1 MSQSMPVLI
10 VSSALRQYVRKQRL
24 MEDAEFGLMLA
35 AALDAIHAS
44 VMDGLEWS
52 SRVLSNDNFL
62 CLDNNGGE
70 WTFVWHVPHAK
81 KQRLHNDVVATSE
94 KSEVASSEMTEASEK
109 CEASLKSV
117 DKGQVMSKSLVVNAW
132 FKSAM
137 SHTDFCMMIGDAV
150 NAISASENHAREWIS
165 HPSYNGD
172 VFSLFRS
179 GVLWYLELGPQ
190 AKGNRMKGGVS
201 GTSSQPWKQ
210 REGQGPWQALRC
222 PKDVHGVSEPM

>member
-1 MSQSMPVLI
+1 
-10 VSSALRQYVRKQRL
+10 

-44 VMDGLEWS
+44 VLDGFEWS
-52 SRVLSNDNFL
+52 SRLLSNDHFL
-62 CLDNNGGE
+62 CLDNHGGE
-70 WTFVWHVPHAK
+70 WTFVWHAPNAK
-81 KQRLHNDVVATSE
+81 KQRLHNEVVATSE

-117 DKGQVMSKSLVVNAW
+117 DKGQVMSKSLVVSAW
-132 FKSAM
+132 FNSAM
-137 SHTDFCMMIGDAV
+137 SHADFCTMLGDAV
-150 NAISASENHAREWIS
+150 NAVSAGEHQACAWIS
-165 HPSYNGD
+165 HPSCNGD

-201 GTSSQPWKQ
+201 GSSSQPWKPQ
-210 REGQGPWQALRC
+210 EGQGPWQALRG
-222 PKDVHGVSEPM
+222 PKDVHGVREPM

>member
-1 MSQSMPVLI
+1 
-10 VSSALRQYVRKQRL
+10 
-24 MEDAEFGLMLA
+24 MEAAEFGLMLA
-35 AALDAIHAS
+35 AALDAIHANEL
-44 VMDGLEWS
+44 DGHEWS
-52 SRVLSNDNFL
+52 SRLLRNGNFL
-62 CLDNNGGE
+62 CLDNHGDE
-70 WTFVWHVPHAK
+70 WTFVWHLPNAK
-81 KQRLHNDVVATSE
+81 KQRLHNEMVATSE

-150 NAISASENHAREWIS
+150 NAVSAGENHARECIS
-165 HPSYNGD
+165 HPSCNGD
-172 VFSLFRS
+172 AFSLFCS

-190 AKGNRMKGGVS
+190 DKGNRMKGGVS

-210 REGQGPWQALRC
+210 REGQGLG
-222 PKDVHGVSEPM
+222 KL